1 MSEKITVLVADD
13 NNDFTTTLSNYLE
26 KEEEQIIMEILKLGG
41 EENESRRFWNIK
53 DGDYLFW

>member
-26 KEEEQIIMEILKLGG
+26 KEEEIEIIGIA
-41 EENESRRFWNIK
+41 K
-53 DGDYLFW
+53 DGNEAYYYATFRRIRGIRKII